1 MTVETRERFLR
12 AIAERIAP
20 ERIEELHL
28 FPPLRQGGKESGV
41 AVITVR
47 TEEDVAEADG
57 EGEGPEAAADEEP
70 TEAAAD
76 EEAPEAAAHGE
87 LPETAAEEEAPDA
100 AGAEPDEPA
109 EPVAGDGA
117 GPEAGVEA
125 LEALMYDDASAG
137 ESEPDVPAP
146 PPRRLAVYRASYRH
160 TLKGPDRGKWE
171 VEVIEEAL
179 APAYTVD
186 EVVRGVHERA
196 GGDAEP
202 EHLTGEGV
210 RAAISE
216 EPWTAAR

>member
-28 FPPLRQGGKESGV
+28 FPPIRQGGKESGV

-47 TEEDVAEADG
+47 PEEEAES
-57 EGEGPEAAADEEP
+57 
-70 TEAAAD
+70 
-76 EEAPEAAAHGE
+76 EAPEAAAAEGE
-87 LPETAAEEEAPDA
+87 VAEGEAAEGATAEFATAESETPGAACGPEVPDGESA
-100 AGAEPDEPA
+100 ESAESADAADVADGAVPVAGAEL
-109 EPVAGDGA
+109 
-117 GPEAGVEA
+117 
-125 LEALMYDDASAG
+125 LEELVYENDAG
-137 ESEPDVPAP
+137 EGEPDVPPP
-146 PPRRLAVYRASYRH
+146 PPRRLTVYRASYRH

-202 EHLTGEGV
+202 ERLTGEGV

-216 EPWTAAR
+216 EPWTATR